1 MYRLA
6 GFGRPGPRGRH
17 DRPPG
22 AAAMTTRTRIRIAPD
37 FTHKIA
43 RVGLSQREFARRSGV
58 ALSTIKGLIKPE
70 QARER
75 RGGMHLTTAW
85 KLAKAYAAAAGIDEQ
100 TAYDQI
106 LIEEEVEDV
115 AA

>member
-1 MYRLA
+1 
-6 GFGRPGPRGRH
+6 
-17 DRPPG
+17 
-22 AAAMTTRTRIRIAPD
+22 MTTRTRIRIAPD
-37 FTHKIA
+37 FTHRIA

-58 ALSTIKGLIKPE
+58 ALSTIKGLINPA

-75 RGGMHLTTAW
+75 RGGGMHLTTAW

-106 LIEEEVEDV
+106 LIEEVVEDV